1 MTDPNIP
8 LSRRAMLTAALVGG
22 SAAAATLAGAA
33 AAHAGPAAGS
43 DTRAGGGKQFT
54 LTVLGTT
61 DLHNNVFNW
70 DYFKNVP
77 YSDSASNRIG
87 IAQAAT
93 LIKAMRAE
101 RGAAN
106 TLTIDAGDTIQGTP
120 LAYYF
125 AKINPI
131 SATVKHPMALAMNSV
146 GYDAVCLGNHE
157 FNYGIPLLRTWEGQL
172 DFPLLGANV
181 RDAATGSRAFTPYV
195 LKRVKTGNGWVTVGL
210 VGFVTPGCALWDRDN
225 VQGRLDFNGIV
236 EEARKV
242 IPEMKAAGADVVIV
256 SSHSG
261 ATPGSSYGDALPFPE
276 NASTQLA
283 EEVPGIDAIL
293 VGHAHLEIPERFVTN
308 KDTGR
313 QVLLAEPLKWG
324 MRVSVMDLELA
335 REKGQWTVIS
345 AHSHLL
351 DAKTVDADPAV
362 VRAVQAGHDATV
374 KYVNAVIGT
383 STAPLSTAT
392 ACWQDSAAID
402 AINYVQASTIK
413 AELAGGPNAGLPVLS
428 IAAAFSREVDVKA
441 GPLTIRDVAGLYI
454 FDNTLLSIKVTGAQ
468 VKAYLEW
475 SAQYFRPVST
485 TTARA
490 ADVTNA
496 VTATAPNG
504 TPDYNYDVVYG
515 LDAPLDYEIDL
526 ARPAGDRIVGLA
538 YGGKAL
544 APEQEFAMAINNY
557 RQSGGGN
564 FPGVKTAPVL
574 SNSQQ
579 EIRQRI
585 IDYVVDRGTLDVA
598 VFSRDNWRLTVNG
611 RPLTVTP
618 QT

>member
-1 MTDPNIP
+1 MTDPHDSF
-8 LSRRAMLTAALVGG
+8 SRRAMLTAALVGG
-22 SAAAATLAGAA
+22 GAA
-33 AAHAGPAAGS
+33 AAALAGAPAAQA
-43 DTRAGGGKQFT
+43 AGKLSEGGQPGGKKQFT

-70 DYFKNVP
+70 DYFKNTA
-77 YSDSASNRIG
+77 YADTAGNKIG

-93 LIKAMRAE
+93 LIHAMRAE

-131 SATVKHPMALAMNSV
+131 SATVKHPMALAMNTI
-146 GYDAVCLGNHE
+146 GYDAVGLGNHE
-157 FNYGIPLLRTWEGQL
+157 FNYGIPLLRTWEKQL

-181 RDAATGSRAFTPYV
+181 HDAVTGGRAFTPYV
-195 LKRVKTGNGWVTVGL
+195 LKRVKTDNGWLTVGL

-225 VQGRLDFNGIV
+225 VQGKLDFNGIV
-236 EEARKV
+236 EEAKKV
-242 IPEMKAAGADVVIV
+242 IPQVKAAGADIVIV
-256 SSHSG
+256 TSHSG

-308 KDTGR
+308 KATGK
-313 QVLLAEPLKWG
+313 QVLLTEPLKWG

-335 REKGQWTVIS
+335 KEKGQWTVTS
-345 AHSHLL
+345 AHSLLL

-362 VRAVQAGHDATV
+362 VRAVQAGHEATV
-374 KYVNAVIGT
+374 SYVNEVIGT
-383 STAPLSTAT
+383 STAPLSTAA
-392 ACWQDSAAID
+392 ACWEDSAAID
-402 AINYVQASTIK
+402 AINYIQASTIK
-413 AELAGGPNAGLPVLS
+413 AELANGPAAGLPVLS
-428 IAAAFSREVDVKA
+428 IAAAFSRAVDVKA

-468 VKAYLEW
+468 VKDYLEW
-475 SAQYFRPVST
+475 SAQYFKPVT
-485 TTARA
+485 GTTARA
-490 ADVTNA
+490 EDVTNA
-496 VTATAPNG
+496 VTAVAPNG

-515 LDAPLDYEIDL
+515 LDAPLNYEIDL
-526 ARPAGDRIVGLA
+526 ARPAGDRIANLS
-538 YGGKAL
+538 YGGQTL
-544 APEQEFAMAINNY
+544 RPEQEFALAINNY

-564 FPGVKTAPVL
+564 FPAVKTAPVL

-585 IDYVVDRGTLDVA
+585 IDYVVDHGTLDVA
-598 VFSRDNWRLTVNG
+598 VFSQANWRLTVNG
-611 RPLTVTP
+611 APLTVTA
-618 QT
+618 

>member
-1 MTDPNIP
+1 MTDPNP
-8 LSRRAMLTAALVGG
+8 SFSRRAMLTAAFVGG
-22 SAAAATLAGAA
+22 SAAAAALSGA
-33 AAHAGPAAGS
+33 PAAQAAPANGK
-43 DTRAGGGKQFT
+43 KQFQ

-70 DYFKNVP
+70 DYFKDVP
-77 YSDSASNRIG
+77 YSDNAGNKIG

-93 LIKAMRAE
+93 LIKAVRAE
-101 RGAAN
+101 RGAGN
-106 TLTIDAGDTIQGTP
+106 TLTIDSGDTIQGTP

-125 AKINPI
+125 AKVNPI
-131 SATVKHPMALAMNSV
+131 SDTVKHPMALAMNAV
-146 GYDAVCLGNHE
+146 GYDAVALGNHE
-157 FNYGIPLLRTWEGQL
+157 FNYGIPLLRTWEKQL

-181 RDAATGSRAFTPYV
+181 HDAVTGQRAFTPYI
-195 LKRVKTGNGWVTVGL
+195 LKRVKTENGWLTVGL

-225 VQGRLDFNGIV
+225 VQGKLDFNGIV
-236 EEARKV
+236 EEAKTV
-242 IPEMKAAGADVVIV
+242 IPQMKAAGADVVIV

-308 KDTGR
+308 KATGR
-313 QVLLAEPLKWG
+313 QVLLTEPLKWG
-324 MRVSVMDLELA
+324 MRVAVIDLQLA
-335 REKGQWTVIS
+335 KDRGQWSVVS

-362 VRAVQAGHDATV
+362 VSAVQAGHQATV
-374 KYVNAVIGT
+374 KYVNQVIGT

-392 ACWQDSAAID
+392 ACWGDSAAID

-413 AELAGGPNAGLPVLS
+413 AELANGPAAGLPVLS
-428 IAAAFSREVDVKA
+428 IAAAFSRSVDVKA

-475 SAQYFRPVST
+475 SAQYFKPVSG
-485 TTARA
+485 TTASA
-490 ADVTNA
+490 QDVTNA
-496 VTATAPNG
+496 ATAMAPNG

-526 ARPAGDRIVGLA
+526 ARPVGDRIMNLT
-538 YGGKAL
+538 YGG
-544 APEQEFAMAINNY
+544 APVPAGQEFAMAINNY

-564 FPGVKTAPVL
+564 FPAVKTAPVL

-585 IDYVVDRGTLDVA
+585 IDYVVDRGTLDAA
-598 VFSRDNWRLTVNG
+598 VFSQSNWRLTVNG
-611 RPLTVTP
+611 APLTVTA
-618 QT
+618 

>member
-1 MTDPNIP
+1 MSNPHDSP
-8 LSRRAMLTAALVGG
+8 SRRAMLTAALVGG
-22 SAAAATLAGAA
+22 SAAAAALAGAQA
-33 AAHAGPAAGS
+33 AQAAGKQS
-43 DTRAGGGKQFT
+43 DEGTAGGRKKFT

-77 YSDSASNRIG
+77 YADAAGNKIG

-93 LIKAMRAE
+93 LINAMRAE

-125 AKINPI
+125 AKIKPI
-131 SATVKHPMALAMNSV
+131 SATVKHPMALAMNAI
-146 GYDAVCLGNHE
+146 GYDAAGLGNHE
-157 FNYGIPLLRTWEGQL
+157 FNYGVPLLRTWEKQL

-181 RDAATGSRAFTPYV
+181 HDAVSGGRAFTPYV
-195 LKRVKTGNGWVTVGL
+195 LKRVRTDNGWVTVGL

-225 VQGRLDFNGIV
+225 VQGKLDFNGIV
-236 EEARKV
+236 EEARVV
-242 IPEMKAAGADVVIV
+242 IPQVKAAGADIVIV
-256 SSHSG
+256 TSHSG

-308 KDTGR
+308 KATGK
-313 QVLLAEPLKWG
+313 QVLLTEPLKWG

-335 REKGQWTVIS
+335 KVRGQWTVTS

-351 DAKTVDADPAV
+351 DAKTADPDPAV
-362 VRAVQAGHDATV
+362 VRAVQAGHEATV
-374 KYVNAVIGT
+374 TYVNEVIGT

-392 ACWQDSAAID
+392 ACWEDCAAID

-413 AELAGGPNAGLPVLS
+413 AELANGPAAGLPVLS
-428 IAAAFSREVDVKA
+428 IAAAFSRAVDVKA

-454 FDNTLLSIKVTGAQ
+454 FDNTLLSVKVTGAQ

-475 SAQYFRPVST
+475 SAQYFKPVT
-485 TTARA
+485 ATTAA
-490 ADVTNA
+490 AQDVTNA

-515 LDAPLDYEIDL
+515 LDAPLNYEIDL
-526 ARPAGDRIVGLA
+526 ARPAGDRIANLSYDGEPLRSD
-538 YGGKAL
+538 
-544 APEQEFAMAINNY
+544 QEFALAINNY

-564 FPGVKTAPVL
+564 FPAVKSAPVL

-598 VFSRDNWRLTVNG
+598 LFSQANWRLTVNG
-611 RPLTVTP
+611 TPLTVTA
-618 QT
+618 

>member
-1 MTDPNIP
+1 MTDPNP
-8 LSRRAMLTAALVGG
+8 HVSRRAMLAAAFVGG
-22 SAAAATLAGAA
+22 SAAAAAVAGA
-33 AAHAGPAAGS
+33 PAAQA
-43 DTRAGGGKQFT
+43 DAGGQGAAKKQFT

-70 DYFKNVP
+70 DYFKNAP
-77 YSDSASNRIG
+77 YADTAGNKIG

-93 LIKAMRAE
+93 LIKAVRAE

-106 TLTIDAGDTIQGTP
+106 TLTIDSGDTIQGTP

-125 AKINPI
+125 AKVNPI
-131 SATVKHPMALAMNSV
+131 STEVKHPMALAMNAV
-146 GYDAVCLGNHE
+146 GYDAVALGNHE
-157 FNYGIPLLRTWEGQL
+157 FNYGIPLLRTWEKQL

-181 RDAATGSRAFTPYV
+181 HDAVSGGRAFTPYV
-195 LKRVKTGNGWVTVGL
+195 LKRVKAESGWVTVGL

-225 VQGRLDFNGIV
+225 VHGKLDFNGIV
-236 EEARKV
+236 EEARTV

-308 KDTGR
+308 KATGR
-313 QVLLAEPLKWG
+313 QVLLTEPLKWG
-324 MRVSVMDLELA
+324 MRVAVIDLQLSKEQGRWSVA
-335 REKGQWTVIS
+335 A
-345 AHSHLL
+345 AHAHLL

-362 VRAVQAGHDATV
+362 VGAVQAGHDATV
-374 KYVNAVIGT
+374 KYVNQVIGT

-392 ACWQDSAAID
+392 ACWSDSAAID

-413 AELAGGPNAGLPVLS
+413 AELANGPSAGLPVLS
-428 IAAAFSREVDVKA
+428 IAAAFSRSVDVKA

-468 VKAYLEW
+468 VKDYLEW
-475 SAQYFRPVST
+475 SAQYFKPASGTSV
-485 TTARA
+485 RA
-490 ADVTNA
+490 DQITNA
-496 VTATAPNG
+496 ATALAPNG

-515 LDAPLDYEIDL
+515 LDAPLNYEIDL
-526 ARPAGDRIVGLA
+526 ARPAGDRIRNLTYDGAPLPA
-538 YGGKAL
+538 GK
-544 APEQEFAMAINNY
+544 EFAMAINNY

-564 FPGVKTAPVL
+564 FPAVKTAPVL

-585 IDYVVDRGTLDVA
+585 IDYVVAQGTLDAA
-598 VFSRDNWRLTVNG
+598 VFSQSNWRLTVNG
-611 RPLTVTP
+611 QPLTVTA
-618 QT
+618 

>member
-1 MTDPNIP
+1 MTDPNP
-8 LSRRAMLTAALVGG
+8 LFSRRAMLAAAFVGG
-22 SAAAATLAGAA
+22 SAAAAALSGA
-33 AAHAGPAAGS
+33 PAAQAASGN
-43 DTRAGGGKQFT
+43 AKKQFS

-70 DYFKNVP
+70 DYFKDVP
-77 YSDSASNRIG
+77 YSDTAGNRIG
-87 IAQAAT
+87 IAQASS
-93 LIKAMRAE
+93 LIKAVRAE

-106 TLTIDAGDTIQGTP
+106 TLTIDSGDTIQGTP

-125 AKINPI
+125 AKVNPI
-131 SATVKHPMALAMNSV
+131 SDTVKHPMALAMNAV
-146 GYDAVCLGNHE
+146 GYDAVALGNHE
-157 FNYGIPLLRTWEGQL
+157 FNYGIPMLRTWEKQL

-181 RDAATGSRAFTPYV
+181 HDAVTGQRAFTPYV
-195 LKRVKTGNGWVTVGL
+195 LKRVQTENGWLTVGL

-225 VQGRLDFNGIV
+225 VQGKLDFNGIV
-236 EEARKV
+236 EEAKTV
-242 IPEMKAAGADVVIV
+242 IPQMKAAGADVIIV

-261 ATPGSSYGDALPFPE
+261 ATPGSSYGDALPFAE

-308 KDTGR
+308 RETKR
-313 QVLLAEPLKWG
+313 PVLLTEPLKWG
-324 MRVSVMDLELA
+324 MRVAVIDLQLA
-335 REKGQWTVIS
+335 KDEGRWAVTS

-351 DAKTVDADPAV
+351 NANTADPDPAV
-362 VRAVQAGHDATV
+362 VTAVRAGHEATV
-374 KYVNAVIGT
+374 KYVNQVIGT
-383 STAPLSTAT
+383 STVPLTTAT
-392 ACWQDSAAID
+392 ACWGDSAAID

-413 AELAGGPNAGLPVLS
+413 AELANGPAAGLPVLS
-428 IAAAFSREVDVKA
+428 IAAAFSRSVDVKA

-475 SAQYFRPVST
+475 SAQYFKPVAT

-490 ADVTNA
+490 QDVTNA
-496 VTATAPNG
+496 ATMMAPNG

-515 LDAPLDYEIDL
+515 LDAPLNYEIDL
-526 ARPAGDRIVGLA
+526 ARPVGDRIMNLT
-538 YGGKAL
+538 YGGSPVPAEK
-544 APEQEFAMAINNY
+544 EFAMAINNY

-585 IDYVVDRGTLDVA
+585 IDYVVARGTLDAA
-598 VFSRDNWRLTVNG
+598 VFSQSNWRLTVQG
-611 RPLTVTP
+611 EALTVTA
-618 QT
+618 

>member
-1 MTDPNIP
+1 MTDPTTP

-22 SAAAATLAGAA
+22 SAGAAALAGA
-33 AAHAGPAAGS
+33 PAAGAS
-43 DTRAGGGKQFT
+43 PGSGGKPFT

-70 DYFKNVP
+70 DYFKNTP
-77 YSDSASNRIG
+77 YADTAGNKIG

-101 RGAAN
+101 RGAAS

-125 AKINPI
+125 AKISPV
-131 SATVKHPMALAMNSV
+131 SATVKHPMALAMNAV
-146 GYDAVCLGNHE
+146 GYDAVGLGNHE
-157 FNYGIPLLRTWEGQL
+157 FNYGIPLLRTWESQL

-181 RDAATGSRAFTPYV
+181 HDAVTGRRAFSPYV
-195 LKRVKTGNGWVTVGL
+195 LKRVKPDNGWVTVGL

-225 VQGRLDFNGIV
+225 VQGKLDFNGIV
-236 EEARKV
+236 EEAKVV
-242 IPEMKAAGADVVIV
+242 IPQLKAAGADVVIV
-256 SSHSG
+256 TSHSG

-283 EEVPGIDAIL
+283 EEVPDIDAIL
-293 VGHAHLEIPERFVTN
+293 VGHAHLEIPERFVAN
-308 KDTGR
+308 KATGR
-313 QVLLAEPLKWG
+313 QVLLTEPLKWG
-324 MRVSVMDLELA
+324 MRVSVMDLELVK
-335 REKGQWTVIS
+335 EKGRWTVTS

-362 VRAVQAGHDATV
+362 VRAVQAGHEATV
-374 KYVNAVIGT
+374 KYVNEVIGT
-383 STAPLSTAT
+383 CTAPLSTAT
-392 ACWQDSAAID
+392 ACWEDSAAID

-413 AELAGGPNAGLPVLS
+413 AELANGPAAALPVLS
-428 IAAAFSREVDVKA
+428 IAAAFSRAVDVKA

-468 VKAYLEW
+468 VKDYLEW
-475 SAQYFRPVST
+475 SAQYFKPVSS

-496 VTATAPNG
+496 VTAAAPGG

-515 LDAPLDYEIDL
+515 LDAPLNYEIDL
-526 ARPAGDRIVGLA
+526 AKPVGERITGLS
-538 YGGKAL
+538 YGGQAL
-544 APEQEFAMAINNY
+544 RMDQEFALAINNY

-564 FPGVKTAPVL
+564 FPAVKTAPVL

-585 IDYVVDRGTLDVA
+585 IDYVVANGTLDVA
-598 VFSRDNWRLTVNG
+598 LFSQDNWRLTVNG
-611 RPLTVTP
+611 AALTVTP
-618 QT
+618 

>member
-1 MTDPNIP
+1 MTDPNP
-8 LSRRAMLTAALVGG
+8 SFSRRAMLTAAFVGG
-22 SAAAATLAGAA
+22 SAAAAALSGA
-33 AAHAGPAAGS
+33 PAAQAAPANGK
-43 DTRAGGGKQFT
+43 KQFQ

-70 DYFKNVP
+70 DYFKDVP
-77 YSDSASNRIG
+77 YSDNAGNKIG

-93 LIKAMRAE
+93 LIKAVRAE
-101 RGAAN
+101 RGAGN
-106 TLTIDAGDTIQGTP
+106 TLTIDSGDTIQGTP

-125 AKINPI
+125 AKVNPI
-131 SATVKHPMALAMNSV
+131 SDTVKHPMALAMNAV
-146 GYDAVCLGNHE
+146 GYDAVALGNHE
-157 FNYGIPLLRTWEGQL
+157 FNYGIPLLRTWEKQL

-181 RDAATGSRAFTPYV
+181 HDAVTGQRAFTPYI
-195 LKRVKTGNGWVTVGL
+195 LKRVKTENGWLTVGL

-225 VQGRLDFNGIV
+225 VQGKLDFNGIV
-236 EEARKV
+236 EEAKTV
-242 IPEMKAAGADVVIV
+242 IPQMKAAGADVVIV

-308 KDTGR
+308 KATGR
-313 QVLLAEPLKWG
+313 QVLLTEPLKWG
-324 MRVSVMDLELA
+324 MRVAVIDLQLA
-335 REKGQWTVIS
+335 KDRGQWSVVS

-362 VRAVQAGHDATV
+362 VSAVQAGHQATV
-374 KYVNAVIGT
+374 KYVNQVIGT

-392 ACWQDSAAID
+392 ACWGDSAAID

-413 AELAGGPNAGLPVLS
+413 AELANGPAAGLPVLS
-428 IAAAFSREVDVKA
+428 IAAAFSRAVDVKA

-475 SAQYFRPVST
+475 SAQYFKPVSG
-485 TTARA
+485 TTASA
-490 ADVTNA
+490 QDVTNA
-496 VTATAPNG
+496 ATAMAPNG

-526 ARPAGDRIVGLA
+526 ARPVGDRIMNLT
-538 YGGKAL
+538 YGG
-544 APEQEFAMAINNY
+544 APVPAGQEFAMAINNY

-564 FPGVKTAPVL
+564 FPAVKTAPVL

-585 IDYVVDRGTLDVA
+585 IDYVVDLGTLDAA
-598 VFSRDNWRLTVNG
+598 VFSQSNWRLTVNG
-611 RPLTVTP
+611 APLTVTA
-618 QT
+618 

>member
-1 MTDPNIP
+1 MTDPSTAF
-8 LSRRAMLTAALVGG
+8 SRRAMLTAAFVGG
-22 SAAAATLAGAA
+22 SAAAAALSA
-33 AAHAGPAAGS
+33 PAAQATPANG
-43 DTRAGGGKQFT
+43 RKQFT

-70 DYFKNVP
+70 DYFKDLP
-77 YSDSASNRIG
+77 YADAAGNKVG

-93 LIKAMRAE
+93 LIKAVRAE

-106 TLTIDAGDTIQGTP
+106 TLTIDSGDTIQGTP

-125 AKINPI
+125 AKVNPI
-131 SATVKHPMALAMNSV
+131 SETVKHPMALAMNAV
-146 GYDAVCLGNHE
+146 GYDAVGLGNHE
-157 FNYGIPLLRTWEGQL
+157 FNYGIPMLRTWEKQL

-181 RDAATGSRAFTPYV
+181 HDAGTGRRAFTPYV
-195 LKRVKTGNGWVTVGL
+195 LKRVKTENGWLTVGL

-225 VQGRLDFNGIV
+225 VQGKLDFNGIV
-236 EEARKV
+236 EEAKTV

-308 KDTGR
+308 KATGR
-313 QVLLAEPLKWG
+313 PVLLTEPLKWG
-324 MRVSVMDLELA
+324 MRVSVMDLELVKH
-335 REKGQWTVIS
+335 RGQWLVAS
-345 AHSHLL
+345 AHAHLL

-362 VRAVQAGHDATV
+362 VSAVQAGHEATV
-374 KYVNAVIGT
+374 KYVNQVIGT

-392 ACWQDSAAID
+392 ACWEDSAAID
-402 AINYVQASTIK
+402 AINYVQASTVK
-413 AELAGGPNAGLPVLS
+413 AELANGPAAGLPVLS
-428 IAAAFSREVDVKA
+428 IAAAFSRSVDVKA

-468 VKAYLEW
+468 VKDYLEW
-475 SAQYFRPVST
+475 SAQYFKAVSG

-496 VTATAPNG
+496 ATALAPNG

-515 LDAPLDYEIDL
+515 LDAPLNYEIDL
-526 ARPAGDRIVGLA
+526 ARPVGDRIRNLSYDG
-538 YGGKAL
+538 
-544 APEQEFAMAINNY
+544 APVPAGMEFAMAINNY
-557 RQSGGGN
+557 RQSGGGG
-564 FPGVKTAPVL
+564 FPGVKSAPVL

-585 IDYVVDRGTLDVA
+585 IDYVVDRGTLDAA
-598 VFSRDNWRLTVNG
+598 VFSQANWRLTVNG
-611 RPLTVTP
+611 EPLTVTA
-618 QT
+618 

>member
-1 MTDPNIP
+1 MPNP
-8 LSRRAMLTAALVGG
+8 HDAPSRRAMLTAALVGG
-22 SAAAATLAGAA
+22 SAAAAALAGA
-33 AAHAGPAAGS
+33 PAAQAAGE
-43 DTRAGGGKQFT
+43 RAATGGPDGKEHFT

-77 YSDSASNRIG
+77 YADAVGNKIG

-93 LIKAMRAE
+93 LINAMRAE

-125 AKINPI
+125 AKIQPI
-131 SATVKHPMALAMNSV
+131 SATVKHPMALAMNAI
-146 GYDAVCLGNHE
+146 GYDAAGLGNHE
-157 FNYGIPLLRTWEGQL
+157 FNYGIPLLRTWEKQL

-181 RDAATGSRAFTPYV
+181 HDAVSGQRAFTPYV
-195 LKRVKTGNGWVTVGL
+195 LKRVKTDNGWVTVGL

-236 EEARKV
+236 EEAKAV
-242 IPEMKAAGADVVIV
+242 IPQVKAAGADIVIV
-256 SSHSG
+256 TSHSG

-308 KDTGR
+308 KATGK
-313 QVLLAEPLKWG
+313 QVLLTEPLKWG

-335 REKGQWTVIS
+335 KVQGRWAVTS

-351 DAKTVDADPAV
+351 DAKTVNPDPAV
-362 VRAVQAGHDATV
+362 VRAVQAGHEATV
-374 KYVNAVIGT
+374 NYVNEVIGT

-392 ACWQDSAAID
+392 ACWEDSAAID

-413 AELAGGPNAGLPVLS
+413 AELANGPAAGLPVLS
-428 IAAAFSREVDVKA
+428 IAAAFSRAVDVKA
-441 GPLTIRDVAGLYI
+441 GALTIRDVAGLYI
-454 FDNTLLSIKVTGAQ
+454 FDNTLLSVKVTGAQ

-475 SAQYFRPVST
+475 SAQYFKPVT
-485 TTARA
+485 ATTARA
-490 ADVTNA
+490 QDVTNA

-515 LDAPLDYEIDL
+515 LDAPLNYEIDL
-526 ARPAGDRIVGLA
+526 ARPAGDRIVKLT
-538 YGGKAL
+538 YGGEPL
-544 APEQEFAMAINNY
+544 RLEQEFALAINNY

-564 FPGVKTAPVL
+564 FPAVKSAPVL

-598 VFSRDNWRLTVNG
+598 VFSQANWRLTVNG
-611 RPLTVTP
+611 TPLTVTA
-618 QT
+618 

>member
-1 MTDPNIP
+1 MSNPHDSP
-8 LSRRAMLTAALVGG
+8 SRRAMLTAALVGG
-22 SAAAATLAGAA
+22 SAAAAALAGA
-33 AAHAGPAAGS
+33 PAAQAAGKQS
-43 DTRAGGGKQFT
+43 DEGTAGGRKKFT

-77 YSDSASNRIG
+77 YADAAGNKIG

-93 LIKAMRAE
+93 LINAMRAE

-125 AKINPI
+125 AKIKPI
-131 SATVKHPMALAMNSV
+131 SATVKHPMALAMNAI
-146 GYDAVCLGNHE
+146 GYDAAGLGNHE
-157 FNYGIPLLRTWEGQL
+157 FNYGVPLLRTWEKQL

-181 RDAATGSRAFTPYV
+181 HDAVSGGRAFTPYV
-195 LKRVKTGNGWVTVGL
+195 LKRVRTDNGWVTVGL

-225 VQGRLDFNGIV
+225 VQGKLDFNGIV
-236 EEARKV
+236 EEARVV
-242 IPEMKAAGADVVIV
+242 IPQVKAAGADIVIV
-256 SSHSG
+256 TSHSG

-308 KDTGR
+308 KATGK
-313 QVLLAEPLKWG
+313 QVLLTEPLKWG

-335 REKGQWTVIS
+335 KVRGQWTVTS

-351 DAKTVDADPAV
+351 DAKTADPDPAV
-362 VRAVQAGHDATV
+362 VRAVQAGHEATV
-374 KYVNAVIGT
+374 TYVNEVIGT

-392 ACWQDSAAID
+392 ACWEDCAAID

-413 AELAGGPNAGLPVLS
+413 AELANGPAAGLPVLS
-428 IAAAFSREVDVKA
+428 IAAAFSRAVDVKA

-454 FDNTLLSIKVTGAQ
+454 FDNTLLSVKVTGAQ

-475 SAQYFRPVST
+475 SAQYFKPVT
-485 TTARA
+485 ATTAA
-490 ADVTNA
+490 AQDVTNA

-515 LDAPLDYEIDL
+515 LDAPLNYEIDL
-526 ARPAGDRIVGLA
+526 ARPAGDRIANLSYDGEPLR
-538 YGGKAL
+538 
-544 APEQEFAMAINNY
+544 PDQEFALAINNY

-564 FPGVKTAPVL
+564 FPAVKSAPVL

-598 VFSRDNWRLTVNG
+598 LFSQANWRLTVNG
-611 RPLTVTP
+611 TPLTVTA
-618 QT
+618 

>member
-1 MTDPNIP
+1 MTDPNP
-8 LSRRAMLTAALVGG
+8 SFSRRAMLAAAFVGG
-22 SAAAATLAGAA
+22 SAAAAALSGA
-33 AAHAGPAAGS
+33 PAAQAAPATG
-43 DTRAGGGKQFT
+43 RNQFQ

-70 DYFKNVP
+70 DYFKDMP
-77 YSDSASNRIG
+77 YSDSAGNKIG

-93 LIKAMRAE
+93 LIKAVRAE
-101 RGAAN
+101 RGAGH
-106 TLTIDAGDTIQGTP
+106 TLTIDSGDTIQGTP

-125 AKINPI
+125 AKVNPI
-131 SATVKHPMALAMNSV
+131 SDTVKHPMALAMNAV
-146 GYDAVCLGNHE
+146 GYDAVGLGNHE
-157 FNYGIPLLRTWEGQL
+157 FNYGIPMLRTWEKQL

-181 RDAATGSRAFTPYV
+181 HDAVSGRRAFTPYV
-195 LKRVKTGNGWVTVGL
+195 LKRVKTENGWLTVGL

-225 VQGRLDFNGIV
+225 VQGKLDFNGIV
-236 EEARKV
+236 EEAKTV

-293 VGHAHLEIPERFVTN
+293 VGHAHLEIPERFVIN
-308 KDTGR
+308 KATGR
-313 QVLLAEPLKWG
+313 QVLLTEPLKWG
-324 MRVSVMDLELA
+324 MRVAVIDLQLTKD
-335 REKGQWTVIS
+335 RGQWSVTS

-351 DAKTVDADPAV
+351 DAKTADADPAV
-362 VRAVQAGHDATV
+362 VGAVQAGHEATV
-374 KYVNAVIGT
+374 KYVNQVIGT

-392 ACWQDSAAID
+392 ACWGDSAAID

-413 AELAGGPNAGLPVLS
+413 AELANGPAASLPVLS
-428 IAAAFSREVDVKA
+428 IAAAFSRAVDVKA

-475 SAQYFRPVST
+475 SAQYFKPVAG

-490 ADVTNA
+490 QDVTNA
-496 VTATAPNG
+496 ATVIAPNG

-526 ARPAGDRIVGLA
+526 ARPVGDRIMKLT
-538 YGGKAL
+538 YGGEPVPA
-544 APEQEFAMAINNY
+544 EMEFAMAINNY

-564 FPGVKTAPVL
+564 FPAVKTAPVL

-585 IDYVVDRGTLDVA
+585 IDYVVDRGSLDAA
-598 VFSRDNWRLTVNG
+598 VFSQSNWRLTVNG
-611 RPLTVTP
+611 EPLTVTA
-618 QT
+618 

>member
-1 MTDPNIP
+1 MTDPNP
-8 LSRRAMLTAALVGG
+8 SFSRRAMLAAAFVGG
-22 SAAAATLAGAA
+22 SAAAAALSGA
-33 AAHAGPAAGS
+33 PAAQAAPGN
-43 DTRAGGGKQFT
+43 AKKQFS

-70 DYFKNVP
+70 DYFKDVP
-77 YSDSASNRIG
+77 YSDTAGNRIG
-87 IAQAAT
+87 IAQASS
-93 LIKAMRAE
+93 LIKAVRAE

-106 TLTIDAGDTIQGTP
+106 TLTIDSGDTIQGTP

-125 AKINPI
+125 AKVNPI
-131 SATVKHPMALAMNSV
+131 SDTVKHPMALAMNAV
-146 GYDAVCLGNHE
+146 GYDAVALGNHE
-157 FNYGIPLLRTWEGQL
+157 FNYGIPMLRTWEKQL

-181 RDAATGSRAFTPYV
+181 HDAVTGQRAFTPYV
-195 LKRVKTGNGWVTVGL
+195 LKRVQTENGWLTVGL

-225 VQGRLDFNGIV
+225 VQGKLDFNGIV
-236 EEARKV
+236 EEAKTV
-242 IPEMKAAGADVVIV
+242 IPQMKAAGADVIIV

-308 KDTGR
+308 RETKR
-313 QVLLAEPLKWG
+313 PVLLTEPLKWG
-324 MRVSVMDLELA
+324 MRVAVIDLQLA
-335 REKGQWTVIS
+335 KDEGRWAVTS

-351 DAKTVDADPAV
+351 NANTADPDPAV
-362 VRAVQAGHDATV
+362 VNAVRAGHEATV
-374 KYVNAVIGT
+374 KYVNQVIGT
-383 STAPLSTAT
+383 STVPLTTAT
-392 ACWQDSAAID
+392 ACWGDSAAID

-413 AELAGGPNAGLPVLS
+413 AELANGPAAGLPVLS
-428 IAAAFSREVDVKA
+428 IAAAFSRSVDVKA

-475 SAQYFRPVST
+475 SAQYFKPVAT

-490 ADVTNA
+490 QDVTNA
-496 VTATAPNG
+496 ATMMAPNG

-515 LDAPLDYEIDL
+515 LDAPLNYEIDL
-526 ARPAGDRIVGLA
+526 ARPVGDRIMNLT
-538 YGGKAL
+538 YGGSPVPAEK
-544 APEQEFAMAINNY
+544 EFAMAINNY

-585 IDYVVDRGTLDVA
+585 IDYVVARGTLDAA
-598 VFSRDNWRLTVNG
+598 VFSQSNWRLTVQG
-611 RPLTVTP
+611 EALTVTA
-618 QT
+618 

>member
-1 MTDPNIP
+1 MTDPNP
-8 LSRRAMLTAALVGG
+8 SFSRRAMLAAAFVGG
-22 SAAAATLAGAA
+22 SAAAAALSGA
-33 AAHAGPAAGS
+33 PAAQAAPATG
-43 DTRAGGGKQFT
+43 RNQFQ

-70 DYFKNVP
+70 DYFKDMP
-77 YSDSASNRIG
+77 YSDSAGNKIG

-93 LIKAMRAE
+93 LIKAVRAE
-101 RGAAN
+101 RGAGH
-106 TLTIDAGDTIQGTP
+106 TLTIDSGDTIQGTP

-125 AKINPI
+125 AKVNPI
-131 SATVKHPMALAMNSV
+131 SDTVKHPMALAMNAV
-146 GYDAVCLGNHE
+146 GYDAVGLGNHE
-157 FNYGIPLLRTWEGQL
+157 FNYGIPMLRTWEKQL

-181 RDAATGSRAFTPYV
+181 HDAVSGRRAFTPYV
-195 LKRVKTGNGWVTVGL
+195 LKRVKTENGWLTVGL

-225 VQGRLDFNGIV
+225 VQGKLDFNGIV
-236 EEARKV
+236 EEAKTV

-293 VGHAHLEIPERFVTN
+293 VGHAHLEIPERFVIN
-308 KDTGR
+308 KATGR
-313 QVLLAEPLKWG
+313 QVLLTEPLKWG
-324 MRVSVMDLELA
+324 MRVAVIDLQLTKE
-335 REKGQWTVIS
+335 RGQWSVTS

-351 DAKTVDADPAV
+351 DAKTADADPAV
-362 VRAVQAGHDATV
+362 VGAVQAGHEATV
-374 KYVNAVIGT
+374 KYVNQVIGT

-392 ACWQDSAAID
+392 ACWGDSAAID

-413 AELAGGPNAGLPVLS
+413 AELANGPAASLPVLS
-428 IAAAFSREVDVKA
+428 IAAAFSRAVDVKA

-475 SAQYFRPVST
+475 SAQYFKPVAG

-490 ADVTNA
+490 QDVTNA
-496 VTATAPNG
+496 ATVIAPNG

-526 ARPAGDRIVGLA
+526 ARPVGDRIMKLT
-538 YGGKAL
+538 YGGEPVPA
-544 APEQEFAMAINNY
+544 EMEFAMAINNY

-564 FPGVKTAPVL
+564 FPAVKTAPVL

-585 IDYVVDRGTLDVA
+585 IDYVVDRGSLDAA
-598 VFSRDNWRLTVNG
+598 VFSQSNWRLTVNG
-611 RPLTVTP
+611 EPLTVTA
-618 QT
+618 

>member
-1 MTDPNIP
+1 MTDPNP
-8 LSRRAMLTAALVGG
+8 SFSRRAMLTAAFVGG
-22 SAAAATLAGAA
+22 SAAAAALSGA
-33 AAHAGPAAGS
+33 PAAQAAPANGK
-43 DTRAGGGKQFT
+43 KQFQ

-70 DYFKNVP
+70 DYFKDVP
-77 YSDSASNRIG
+77 YSDNAGNKIG

-93 LIKAMRAE
+93 LIKAVRAE
-101 RGAAN
+101 RGACN
-106 TLTIDAGDTIQGTP
+106 TLTIDSGDTIQGTP

-125 AKINPI
+125 AKVNPI
-131 SATVKHPMALAMNSV
+131 SDTVKHPMALAMNAV
-146 GYDAVCLGNHE
+146 GYDAVALGNHE
-157 FNYGIPLLRTWEGQL
+157 FNYGIPLLRTWEKQL

-181 RDAATGSRAFTPYV
+181 HDAVTGQRAFTPYI
-195 LKRVKTGNGWVTVGL
+195 LKRVKTENGWLTVGL

-225 VQGRLDFNGIV
+225 VQGKLDFNGIV
-236 EEARKV
+236 EEAKTV
-242 IPEMKAAGADVVIV
+242 IPQMKAAGADVVIV

-308 KDTGR
+308 KATGR
-313 QVLLAEPLKWG
+313 QVLLTEPLKWG
-324 MRVSVMDLELA
+324 MRVAVIDLQLA
-335 REKGQWTVIS
+335 KDRGQWSVVS

-362 VRAVQAGHDATV
+362 VSAVQAGHQATV
-374 KYVNAVIGT
+374 KYVNQVIGT

-392 ACWQDSAAID
+392 ACWGDSAAID

-413 AELAGGPNAGLPVLS
+413 AELANGPAAGLPVLS
-428 IAAAFSREVDVKA
+428 IAAAFSRSVDVKA

-475 SAQYFRPVST
+475 SAQYFKPVSG
-485 TTARA
+485 TTASA
-490 ADVTNA
+490 QDVTNA
-496 VTATAPNG
+496 ATAMAPNG

-526 ARPAGDRIVGLA
+526 ARPVGDRIMNLT
-538 YGGKAL
+538 YGG
-544 APEQEFAMAINNY
+544 APVPAGQEFAMAINNY

-564 FPGVKTAPVL
+564 FPAVKTAPVL

-585 IDYVVDRGTLDVA
+585 IDYVVDRGTLDAA
-598 VFSRDNWRLTVNG
+598 VFSQSNWRLTVNG
-611 RPLTVTP
+611 APLTVTA
-618 QT
+618 

>member
-1 MTDPNIP
+1 MTDPNP
-8 LSRRAMLTAALVGG
+8 SLSRRAMLTAALVGG
-22 SAAAATLAGAA
+22 SAAAGALAGA
-33 AAHAGPAAGS
+33 PAAQAVP
-43 DTRAGGGKQFT
+43 AGRKPYT

-77 YSDSASNRIG
+77 YADTAGNKIG

-93 LIKAMRAE
+93 LIKAMRE
-101 RGAAN
+101 ECGAAN
-106 TLTIDAGDTIQGTP
+106 TITVDAGDTIQGTP

-125 AKINPI
+125 AKISPI
-131 SATVKHPMALAMNSV
+131 SATVKHPMALAMNAV
-146 GYDAVCLGNHE
+146 GYDAVGLGNHE
-157 FNYGIPLLRTWEGQL
+157 FNYGIPLLRTWESQL

-181 RDAATGSRAFTPYV
+181 HDAVTGQRAFQPYV
-195 LKRVKTGNGWVTVGL
+195 LKRVKTDSGWLTVGL

-225 VQGRLDFNGIV
+225 VQGKLDFNGIV
-236 EEARKV
+236 EEARTV
-242 IPEMKAAGADVVIV
+242 IPQLKAAGADVVIV
-256 SSHSG
+256 TSHSG

-293 VGHAHLEIPERFVTN
+293 VGHAHVEIPERFVTN
-308 KDTGR
+308 KATGR
-313 QVLLAEPLKWG
+313 QVLLTEPLKWG
-324 MRVSVMDLELA
+324 MRVSVMDLELSKD
-335 REKGQWTVIS
+335 RGQWTVT
-345 AHSHLL
+345 AARSHLL
-351 DAKTVDADPAV
+351 DAKTADADPAV
-362 VRAVQAGHDATV
+362 VRAVQSGHEATV
-374 KYVNAVIGT
+374 KYVNEVIGT
-383 STAPLSTAT
+383 STAPLNTAA
-392 ACWQDSAAID
+392 ACWEDSAAID
-402 AINYVQASTIK
+402 AINFVQARTIK
-413 AELAGGPNAGLPVLS
+413 DELANGPAAGLPVLS
-428 IAAAFSREVDVKA
+428 IAAAFSRSVDVKA

-468 VKAYLEW
+468 VKDYLEW
-475 SAQYFRPVST
+475 SARYFQAVAG

-496 VTATAPNG
+496 VTVMAPGG

-515 LDAPLDYEIDL
+515 LDAPLSYEIDL
-526 ARPAGDRIVGLA
+526 AKPVGERITRLT
-538 YGGKAL
+538 YGAEAL
-544 APEQEFAMAINNY
+544 RLDQEFALAINNY

-585 IDYVVDRGTLDVA
+585 IDYVVDQGTLDVA
-598 VFSRDNWRLTVNG
+598 VFSKDNWRLTVNG
-611 RPLTVTP
+611 EALTVIP
-618 QT
+618 

>member
-1 MTDPNIP
+1 MTDPNTP

-22 SAAAATLAGAA
+22 SAAAATLAGA
-33 AAHAGPAAGS
+33 PAAQAVPATG
-43 DTRAGGGKQFT
+43 RKPFT

-77 YSDSASNRIG
+77 YADTAGNKIG

-125 AKINPI
+125 AKISPI
-131 SATVKHPMALAMNSV
+131 SATVTHPMALAMNAV
-146 GYDAVCLGNHE
+146 GYDAVGLGNHE
-157 FNYGIPLLRTWEGQL
+157 FNYGIPLLRTWERQL

-181 RDAATGSRAFTPYV
+181 HDTVTGKRAFTPYV
-195 LKRVKTGNGWVTVGL
+195 LKRVKTDNGWLTVGL

-225 VQGRLDFNGIV
+225 VQGKLDFNGIV
-236 EEARKV
+236 EEAKTV
-242 IPEMKAAGADVVIV
+242 IPQLKAAGADVVIV
-256 SSHSG
+256 TSHSG

-283 EEVPGIDAIL
+283 EDVPGIDAIL

-308 KDTGR
+308 KATGKP
-313 QVLLAEPLKWG
+313 VLLTEPLKWG

-335 REKGQWTVIS
+335 KDKGKWTVTA

-351 DAKTVDADPAV
+351 DAKSVDADPAV
-362 VRAVQAGHDATV
+362 VRAVQSGHEATV
-374 KYVNAVIGT
+374 NYVNEVIGT
-383 STAPLSTAT
+383 STAPLNTAT
-392 ACWQDSAAID
+392 ACWEDSTAID
-402 AINYVQASTIK
+402 AINYIQASTIK
-413 AELAGGPNAGLPVLS
+413 AELANSPSAGLPVLS
-428 IAAAFSREVDVKA
+428 IAAAFSRSVDVKA

-468 VKAYLEW
+468 VKDYLEW
-475 SAQYFRPVST
+475 SAQYFKPVLS

-496 VTATAPNG
+496 ATAVAPGG

-515 LDAPLDYEIDL
+515 LDAPLKYEIDL
-526 ARPAGDRIVGLA
+526 AKPVGQRITGLS
-538 YGGKAL
+538 YGTGAL
-544 APEQEFAMAINNY
+544 RMDQEFALAINNY

-564 FPGVKTAPVL
+564 FPAVKTAPVL

-585 IDYVVDRGTLDVA
+585 IDYVVDHGSLDVA
-598 VFSRDNWRLTVNG
+598 VFSQDNWRLTVNG
-611 RPLTVTP
+611 EALTVTA
-618 QT
+618 